1 MVYRN
6 AIHIKIN
13 ASDRRVAKSLAKT
26 NSSNLLSDLK
36 FLRKNEFAYFNSRN
50 LFSIYWQ
57 YFQVQLA
64 RICIENTLLGMI
76 RSLEDLA

>member
-6 AIHIKIN
+6 AIHIMIN

-57 YFQVQLA
+57 YFQVQLG